1 MTQKAKKLNKKSYI
15 PYLCMLIDVH
25 DKDRCGEA
33 GNVSDESCH
42 KVFVRS
48 RFNLKKVKMAK
59 NFTLASKNKLGV
71 DLYNCT
77 FHIYLTC

>member
-48 RFNLKKVKMAK
+48 RFDLKKWLKWPK
-59 NFTLASKNKLGV
+59 ISLWLQKTSSE
-71 DLYNCT
+71 
-77 FHIYLTC
+77 